1 MTVSSFSDA
10 DYQTLAGFRRAL
22 RGFTYF
28 SEQAAESVG
37 LTPQQHQALLAV
49 RAENGLMVG
58 ELAERMM
65 VRPHSATGLA
75 DRLTKLEL
83 LIRQPSTKDRR
94 QTELVVTD
102 KGEALLHSLSE
113 SHRAEL
119 RRLRPLLSDL
129 LAKL

>member
-1 MTVSSFSDA
+1 MADGNFSDA
-10 DYQTLAGFRRAL
+10 DYQALAGFRRAL

-37 LTPQQHQALLAV
+37 LTPQQHQALLAI

-58 ELAERMM
+58 ELAERLM

-75 DRLTKLEL
+75 DRLTKLDL
-83 LIRQPSTKDRR
+83 VIRQPSTRDRR
-94 QTELVVTD
+94 HTELMVTD
-102 KGEALLHSLSE
+102 KGEALLRSLSE

-119 RRLRPLLSDL
+119 RRLRPLLSEL

>member
-1 MTVSSFSDA
+1 
-10 DYQTLAGFRRAL
+10 
-22 RGFTYF
+22 
-28 SEQAAESVG
+28 
-37 LTPQQHQALLAV
+37 
-49 RAENGLMVG
+49 MVG

-83 LIRQPSTKDRR
+83 IIRQPSTKDRR

-102 KGEALLHSLSE
+102 KGEALLQSLSE
-113 SHRAEL
+113 THRAEL